1 MRRSR
6 EAKDIV
12 VDFVR
17 CCRVQ
22 IEGSGFDGLIGEA
35 MFRVLQRARGS
46 LGSREGRG
54 EYED

>member
-1 MRRSR
+1 MRRWR

-12 VDFVR
+12 VDFAR

-22 IEGSGFDGLIGEA
+22 IEDSGFDGLIGEA

-46 LGSREGRG
+46 LGSREGR
-54 EYED
+54 EE